1 MGQEDPPGLPKDG
14 ALRHHVEVFEEYVV
28 EHSVD
33 AVVAPSGLSP
43 QAVTFL
49 GRASSLLSQARVAA
63 PADRL
68 DLSYQA
74 ALRVAGAVLAAN
86 PGRRRKEDHSAWA
99 RVRRHAPEYSGW
111 AARFEAFSRQWEDV
125 RLGLAR
131 GVDELEARRV

>member
-1 MGQEDPPGLPKDG
+1 MARIGNG
-14 ALRHHVEVFEEYVV
+14 R
-28 EHSVD
+28 S

-131 GVDELEARRV
+131 GVDELEARRVQVMAADFLAEVEADFGMLSDVA

>member
-1 MGQEDPPGLPKDG
+1 MARIGNGRG
-14 ALRHHVEVFEEYVV
+14 
-28 EHSVD
+28 

-131 GVDELEARRV
+131 GVDELEARRVQSMAADFLAEVEADFGMLSDVA

>member
-1 MGQEDPPGLPKDG
+1 MARIGNG
-14 ALRHHVEVFEEYVV
+14 R
-28 EHSVD
+28 S

-131 GVDELEARRV
+131 GVDELEARRVQAMAADFLAEVEAAFGMLSDVA

>member
-1 MGQEDPPGLPKDG
+1 MARIGNG
-14 ALRHHVEVFEEYVV
+14 R
-28 EHSVD
+28 S
-33 AVVAPSGLSP
+33 AVVASSGLSP

-49 GRASSLLSQARVAA
+49 GRASSLLSQSRVAA

-131 GVDELEARRV
+131 GVDELEARRVQAMAADFLAEVEADFGMLSDVA

>member
-1 MGQEDPPGLPKDG
+1 MARIGNG
-14 ALRHHVEVFEEYVV
+14 R
-28 EHSVD
+28 S

-131 GVDELEARRV
+131 GVDELEARRVQAMAADFLAEVEADLGMLSDVA

>member
-1 MGQEDPPGLPKDG
+1 MARIGNG
-14 ALRHHVEVFEEYVV
+14 R
-28 EHSVD
+28 S

-131 GVDELEARRV
+131 GVDELEARRVQAMAADFLAEVEADFGTLSEVA

>member
-1 MGQEDPPGLPKDG
+1 MARIGNG
-14 ALRHHVEVFEEYVV
+14 R
-28 EHSVD
+28 S

-99 RVRRHAPEYSGW
+99 RIHRHAPEYSGW
-111 AARFEAFSRQWEDV
+111 AVRFEAFSRQWEDV

-131 GVDELEARRV
+131 GVDELEARRVQAMAADFLAEVEADFGMLSDVA

>member
-1 MGQEDPPGLPKDG
+1 MARIGNG
-14 ALRHHVEVFEEYVV
+14 R
-28 EHSVD
+28 S

-131 GVDELEARRV
+131 GVDELEARRVQSMAADFLAEVEADFGMLSDVA

>member
-1 MGQEDPPGLPKDG
+1 MARIGNG
-14 ALRHHVEVFEEYVV
+14 R
-28 EHSVD
+28 S

-99 RVRRHAPEYSGW
+99 RIRRHAPEYSGW

-131 GVDELEARRV
+131 GVDELEARRVQVMAADFLAEVEADFGMLSDVA

>member
-1 MGQEDPPGLPKDG
+1 MARIGNG
-14 ALRHHVEVFEEYVV
+14 R
-28 EHSVD
+28 S

-131 GVDELEARRV
+131 GVDELEARRVQAMAADFLAEVEADLGMLSEVA